1 MKVKSMLQLS
11 TENVKENKKVSSIS
25 FQADIIVNVKQ
36 KVCRN
41 LRNIK
46 LATRV
51 KKYEKLSQ
59 N

>member
-25 FQADIIVNVKQ
+25 FQAGIIVNVKQ

-41 LRNIK
+41 LRNVK
-46 LATRV
+46 LATRA